1 MVSSCF
7 FSAWVI
13 LTYFMPLVSFYTPRK
28 HQNLWFSDVF
38 RWYRKKSMTCNGTGV
53 KPEIFQVRRVLVE
66 LGHFDKLFPSS
77 ENFLNGWLNPKMDTI
92 KAFFSKFRALFS
104 IFKKEQG
111 SPPPPPT
118 HPPSLITPSPLLPLN
133 YTRCS
138 LRNMLIQRTYLTSC
152 IILFTFQTF
161 INLIPVRLHPRVSI

>member
-111 SPPPPPT
+111 SPHPPPVPYYPFST
-118 HPPSLITPSPLLPLN
+118 VAFKLYPLFITQHVNS
-133 YTRCS
+133 
-138 LRNMLIQRTYLTSC
+138 TYIFDVLYYFIYFSNIYKFNTS
-152 IILFTFQTF
+152 
-161 INLIPVRLHPRVSI
+161 